1 MTQLK
6 ETNFNKTKASDIIKL
21 LKADHENVKTLF
33 EEFEEIK
40 EKGDNSSKKEK
51 IVKQICEQ
59 LTLHALA

>member
-33 EEFEEIK
+33 EEFEEVK